1 MNTHRLDP
9 VSLLFGVIAI
19 ALGIAASNAR
29 LGNLVNDRPDALL
42 PLLVLGVGLV
52 TVAVA
57 TRRMVRGDLLQDVD
71 GPGNDQH
78 DSAE

>member
-19 ALGIAASNAR
+19 ALGIAATNAR